1 MRTLIIGSGG
11 REHALAWRLDADGNQ
26 VAAVPGNPGIAQV
39 GETVHA
45 NARDIDA
52 LVERAV
58 ELDPDLVLVGP
69 EEPLVLGIADRV
81 SDVGL
86 AMFGPSA
93 AAARI
98 EGSKHWANELMRA
111 SGVPCP
117 SSETFDVLAKAIDYV
132 RDLPTNSY
140 VIKADGLAAGKGVI
154 IPTTREDAESALV
167 RFLEEREFGDAGAK
181 VVIESRLSGTELSV
195 FGFVDGETVSNLVAA
210 RDYKRRY
217 DGDAGLNTGGMGAY
231 TSPDLAN
238 DELIDTIRESI
249 FIPTVTAMERANCP
263 YQGVLYAGLML
274 TESGPQVIEF
284 NCRFGDPECEPI
296 MMRFDA
302 NLAEVCHAVA
312 ESRLDEVDVRYNDN
326 HVVSVVVVSDS
337 YPESY
342 QTGYSITAVP
352 RSSEFAQV
360 FHAGTA
366 YDDDG
371 DLVTAGGRVMVATA
385 ASDRSLMDAR
395 DRAYALASG
404 IEFRGASYRHDIAK
418 DVTHEMPKPEM
429 QT

>member
-11 REHALAWRLDADGNQ
+11 REHALAWRLDVDGNE
-26 VAAVPGNPGIAQV
+26 VVGVPGNPGLAQV
-39 GETVHA
+39 GESVHA
-45 NARDIDA
+45 NVRDIDA
-52 LVERAV
+52 LVERAI

-69 EEPLVLGIADRV
+69 EDPLVLGIADKL
-81 SDVGL
+81 DDAGL
-86 AMFGPSA
+86 AVFGPSA

-111 SGVPCP
+111 NGVPCP
-117 SSETFDVLAKAIDYV
+117 SSETFDVLANAIDYI
-132 RDLPTNSY
+132 RHLPTDSY

-167 RFLEEREFGDAGAK
+167 RCLEEREFGEAGAK
-181 VVIESRLSGTELSV
+181 VVIESRLSGPELSV

-238 DELIDTIRESI
+238 DELLNTIRESI
-249 FIPTVTAMERANCP
+249 FLPTVAAMERANCP
-263 YQGVLYAGLML
+263 YRGVLYAGLML

-296 MMRFDA
+296 MMRFNA

-312 ESRLDEVDVRYNDN
+312 ESRLDEVEVRYNDD
-326 HVVSVVVVSDS
+326 HVVGVVVVSDG

-342 QTGYSITAVP
+342 QTGYPITAIP

-366 YDDDG
+366 YNDDG

-385 ASDRSLMDAR
+385 ASDESLRDAR
-395 DRAYALASG
+395 ERAYTLAAG
-404 IEFRGASYRHDIAK
+404 IEFRGASYRHDIAR
-418 DVTHEMPKPEM
+418 DATYEMLKPET